1 VKAAL
6 LLLTLAQSA
15 PKPGADMD
23 RAVMSAS
30 EDACK
35 ANPKLATYYR
45 YFYFPPE
52 AGDEKEARK
61 AVLEKLRFYLAWP
74 NWLSINSDMAFL
86 KKVSPSVYRL
96 NFTHYGWLAEVWDKL
111 VDAPEPWFHER
122 NLAQKGKGDI
132 PAVEVPAPQ
141 KQDSGQKVWVF
152 RSGFKEIPRH
162 EVEADEQ
169 FYKRVD
175 ERSWVGAGK
184 GPGEAKPP
192 QKRDAVDVAAPARQG
207 KAPETLPA
215 GARWI
220 GAKHYADLVSAT
232 QSQVP
237 IVRGDWFFHQT
248 RQQQNRVAGYYDFV
262 GLKVKGKNLKK
273 ADFLKII
280 GADLNV
286 SRKFLKVKR
295 AVVGKSTV
303 ARNNRGMELAGTL
316 FEGIGGFTEDYKFSI
331 DRKNSLRL
339 LQGDA
344 RPDGGEGMGNSPN
357 GLIFMVVI
365 NADDDI
371 LDAVPP
377 DIASD
382 RTSDSPDT
390 QVHAGSCMGCH
401 VEGYRPI
408 GDWARGIYKAQFR
421 LESPD
426 VRLELELRA
435 AYLSDL
441 EKFVKKGNVTYTEA
455 LNKLDYKTPAEWSAD
470 FKRAI
475 RWYELLDVD
484 LDILARWWS
493 VTPKFMLEKFN
504 AEVERNKQ
512 GLAPR
517 LDPALMAL
525 VQGMSI
531 RIEWVEELNSEVYR
545 LLVHP

>member
-1 VKAAL
+1 MKAAL
-6 LLLTLAQSA
+6 LLLALAQQ
-15 PKPGADMD
+15 PVPGAHMD
-23 RAVMSAS
+23 AGVKAASA
-30 EDACK
+30 DACAAAKTK
-35 ANPKLATYYR
+35 AVYYR

-52 AGDEKEARK
+52 AGNEQEARK
-61 AVLEKLRFYLAWP
+61 AVLEKLKFYLAWP
-74 NWLSINSDMAFL
+74 NWLSINSDMAFMV
-86 KKVSPSVYRL
+86 KVSPSVYRL
-96 NFTHYGWLAEVWDKL
+96 NFTHYGWLAEVWDRL

-122 NLAQKGKGDI
+122 ILAQKE
-132 PAVEVPAPQ
+132 PV
-141 KQDSGQKVWVF
+141 KQGGEPPRLRGPPDNAKVWVF
-152 RSGFKEIPRH
+152 RHGFKEIPRH
-162 EVEADEQ
+162 EVEPDEQ
-169 FYKRVD
+169 FYRRID
-175 ERSWVGAGK
+175 ERSWEGVGK
-184 GPGEAKPP
+184 GPGQARPEPK
-192 QKRDAVDVAAPARQG
+192 QKDVAAPADQG
-207 KAPETLPA
+207 KAPESLPA

-220 GAKHYADLVSAT
+220 GGEHYAKLIAAT

-237 IVRGDWFFHQT
+237 IVRGDWFFFQT
-248 RQQQNRVAGYYDFV
+248 CQQQDRKAGYYDFI

-273 ADFLKII
+273 ADFFKII

-295 AVVGKSTV
+295 AVVGRSTV

-316 FEGIGGFTEDYKFSI
+316 FEGVGGFTEDYKFSI
-331 DRKNSLRL
+331 DRRNSLRL

-365 NADDDI
+365 NGQDEI

-390 QVHAGSCMGCH
+390 QVHAGRCMGCH

-408 GDWARGIYKAQFR
+408 SDWARGIYKAPFK

-455 LNKLDYKTPAEWSAD
+455 LAKLDYKTSAEWSAD
-470 FKRAI
+470 FKRAV

-484 LDILARWWS
+484 LETLARWWS
-493 VTPKFMLEKFN
+493 VPSRFMLEKFN
-504 AEVERNKQ
+504 AEVERAKD
-512 GLAPR
+512 GVSPR
-517 LDPALMAL
+517 LDPALAAL
-525 VQGMSI
+525 VQGYSI
-531 RIEWVEELNSEVYR
+531 RVEWVEELNSEIYR
-545 LLVHP
+545 LLVIP